1 MGIVLYKLFI
11 VMVTGVFWYGVA
23 YQAYK
28 YSLGMKGAKLYLA
41 FYTFLCALMVVM
53 TMFAV

>member
-11 VMVTGVFWYGVA
+11 MIVIGVLWYGVA

-28 YSLGMKGAKLYLA
+28 YSMGMKGAKLYLA
-41 FYTFLCALMVVM
+41 FYTFLCVLMVVV
-53 TMFAV
+53 TMFSV

>member
-1 MGIVLYKLFI
+1 MGIVLYKLFV
-11 VMVTGVFWYGVA
+11 VMVIGVFWYGVA

-28 YSLGMKGAKLYLA
+28 YSMGMKGAKSYLA
-41 FYTFLCALMVVM
+41 FYTFLCALMVVV

>member
-11 VMVTGVFWYGVA
+11 VMVIGVFWYGA

-28 YSLGMKGAKLYLA
+28 HSMGMKGAKS
-41 FYTFLCALMVVM
+41 YTFLCALMVVV
-53 TMFAV
+53 TVFAV

>member
-11 VMVTGVFWYGVA
+11 VMVTGIFWYGVA
-23 YQAYK
+23 YQAYRH
-28 YSLGMKGAKLYLA
+28 SMGMKGAKSYLA
-41 FYTFLCALMVVM
+41 FYTFLCVLMVVV

>member
-11 VMVTGVFWYGVA
+11 VMVTGVFWYGGV

-28 YSLGMKGAKLYLA
+28 YSMGMKGAKSYLA
-41 FYTFLCALMVVM
+41 FYTFLCVLMVVV
-53 TMFAV
+53 TMFSV

>member
-11 VMVTGVFWYGVA
+11 VMVIGVFWYGA

-28 YSLGMKGAKLYLA
+28 HSMGMKGAKLYLA
-41 FYTFLCALMVVM
+41 FYTFLCALMVVV
-53 TMFAV
+53 TMFAM

>member
-11 VMVTGVFWYGVA
+11 AMVVGVFWYGVA

-28 YSLGMKGAKLYLA
+28 HSMGMKGAKLYLA
-41 FYTFLCALMVVM
+41 FYTFLCVLMVVV

>member
-11 VMVTGVFWYGVA
+11 MIVIGVFWYGVA

-41 FYTFLCALMVVM
+41 FYTFLCVLMVVV
-53 TMFAV
+53 TMFSV

>member
-11 VMVTGVFWYGVA
+11 MIVIGVFWYGVA

-28 YSLGMKGAKLYLA
+28 YSMGMKGAKLYLA
-41 FYTFLCALMVVM
+41 FYTFLCVLMVVV
-53 TMFAV
+53 TMFSV